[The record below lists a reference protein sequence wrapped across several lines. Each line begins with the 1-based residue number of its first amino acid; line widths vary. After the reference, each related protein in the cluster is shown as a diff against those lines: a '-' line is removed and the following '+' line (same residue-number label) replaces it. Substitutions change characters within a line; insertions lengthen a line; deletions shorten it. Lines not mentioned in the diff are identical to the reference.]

1 MLSSFVF
8 IVNSCMYYVLS
19 IVSIFLIYIYVTG
32 SEKRGNI
39 ALTIDSEL
47 TIPS

>member
-19 IVSIFLIYIYVTG
+19 IVSIFLIYIICVVNLCVYV
-32 SEKRGNI
+32 EMVV
-39 ALTIDSEL
+39 
-47 TIPS
+47 